1 MICPSCG
8 VPPVEDAYFDEQ
20 KLRMENAR
28 LKEEVVFKNYSP
40 FSFSLSVAFFCHY
53 LLIFS
58 SHLQLDRVSSIA
70 AKYIGRPISQLP
82 PIQPIPVS
90 SLDLTVGSFGGQGL
104 GPSLDLDLLPGSSS
118 IAPLPMQTVGIAE
131 MEKPLML
138 EIAANAMDELLR
150 LLQADEPLW
159 TKSASDGREILNL
172 DNYERIFPRPN
183 HLKGPDI
190 RIEATRDAGHVIMN
204 GLALVD
210 MFMDSVSFQIIKLC
224 IFFLSKL
231 VYCSFGLFNAHW
243 QCLGDLVLLQN
254 KWMELFPTIISK
266 ARTIEVLAPG
276 MAGNRS
282 GSLQLVI
289 DRVPTF
295 CFSR

>member
-40 FSFSLSVAFFCHY
+40 LSFSLSVVFFCHY

-159 TKSASDGREILNL
+159 IKSASDGREILNL

-190 RIEATRDAGHVIMN
+190 RIEATRDAGHVFMN

-224 IFFLSKL
+224 IFF
-231 VYCSFGLFNAHW
+231 
-243 QCLGDLVLLQN
+243 
-254 KWMELFPTIISK
+254 
-266 ARTIEVLAPG
+266 
-276 MAGNRS
+276 
-282 GSLQLVI
+282 SLN
-289 DRVPTF
+289 
-295 CFSR
+295 